1 MLNFVEKV
9 MALWGPI
16 PGLDDDP
23 ADFPHFDAPDPL
35 PRQDDDDPED
45 RVVMLA
51 GGVDGTVMAGALSLI
66 GLGPVRSALGEKWP
80 ALSAEIVRIRDEV
93 LTRMLPPP
101 DFFVQHDSDN
111 VLVCFVSPDF
121 ELAEHRTAMMARA
134 LQDEL
139 EQQLGD
145 LRGRISV
152 EHVAS
157 KIALRDARVGRSE
170 LVQGLLRRLEEMR
183 EDARRR
189 GRTTSAWVRGTRM
202 LFQPLWDVDKERT
215 GPNRCLLDIAGAGT
229 TLSRLETI
237 SGSESAAQAV
247 ARLDFLT
254 FARAVE
260 VLRAGPHDYRQSPLM
275 LPVHH
280 ATLRRAA
287 WRADYLKMCMMV
299 PEADR
304 DFIQLEILGV
314 PEDAT
319 ASELAGHVQ
328 ELAACGFP
336 VVLQISL
343 RTPQPSVPPE
353 GGLLGG
359 LFGLSFN
366 FGELGR
372 LQHLQGPLRALARL
386 AHARG
391 LASYA
396 VGANTIGQAQAA
408 REAGF
413 NFIGGAAIHAT
424 VDEPK
429 TAARFVPL
437 PHRQATHWPANLPT
451 GSRDQT

>member
-45 RVVMLA
+45 RVMILA
-51 GGVDGTVMAGALSLI
+51 GGVDGTVMAGALCLI

-80 ALSAEIVRIRDEV
+80 ALSAEIVRIRDE
-93 LTRMLPPP
+93 LLMRMLPPP

-111 VLVCFVSPDF
+111 VLVCFASPDF

-134 LQDEL
+134 LQEEL
-139 EQQLGD
+139 EHQLGD
-145 LRGRISV
+145 LAGRISV

-157 KIALRDARVGRSE
+157 KIPLRDARVGRSE
-170 LVQGLLRRLEEMR
+170 LIQGLLHRLEEMR
-183 EDARRR
+183 EDVRRR
-189 GRTTSAWVRGTRM
+189 GRTTASAWVRGTRM
-202 LFQPLWDVDKERT
+202 LFQPFWDVDRERT
-215 GPNRCLLDIAGAGT
+215 GPNRCVLDMAGAGA

-237 SGSESAAQAV
+237 SESETADRAV

-260 VLRAGPHDYRQSPLM
+260 VLRVGPHDYRQSPLL

-280 ATLRRAA
+280 ATLRRHG
-287 WRADYLKMCMMV
+287 WRTDYLKMCAMV
-299 PEADR
+299 PDSYR
-304 DFIQLEILGV
+304 DFIQLEILGL

-319 ASELAGHVQ
+319 ASELASHVQ
-328 ELAACGFP
+328 ELAAGAFP

-343 RTPQPSVPPE
+343 RTPQPSVLPE
-353 GGLLGG
+353 NGLL
-359 LFGLSFN
+359 GLSFN

-372 LQHLQGPLRALARL
+372 LRHLQGPLRALARL
-386 AHARG
+386 AHVKG

-408 REAGF
+408 REAAF

-437 PHRQATHWPANLPT
+437 PHRRATHWPANLPT
-451 GSRDQT
+451 GSQDRT